1 MHLNGEVPSNSG
13 YRETAPPPGPCSPGA
28 GRVLRFA
35 AAVPAVAAI
44 ARPVLVNAPDRPRD
58 IKREYQRDK
67 ADE

>member
-1 MHLNGEVPSNSG
+1 
-13 YRETAPPPGPCSPGA
+13 
-28 GRVLRFA
+28 VLRFA